1 MEEFTHDFLSFLPA
15 ALLALAAAGAPEVY
29 KLAARRFLGRA
40 KSHMASWLYILL
52 DSFLTPVAS
61 LFRVLLGAAAVKSL
75 PFELV
80 RDAAFLQYLN
90 LAADL
95 LVIFYIA
102 LGCWRAAPVTRL
114 LLRSAQNHLDLETNQ
129 TMGHFFENIFHAL
142 VGLFAGIAMLDR
154 LGVPVSGLLTGA
166 GVAGLAVSLAAQS
179 TLNNLIA
186 GITLVLERP
195 FGIGDYIVLGSL
207 EGTVEDISFRS
218 TKFRTLDN
226 VVVSIENSK
235 VASEYICNCDQRKS
249 RLWDFTV
256 GVTYDTPRETLEV
269 LCRDLT
275 AVLQNDPEVLAD
287 KVTVTVD
294 TFNAYSIDLRCR
306 MYVTTTRLADFL
318 QAKNRLNLQIMDV
331 VHKDGCDFAFPT
343 TTIEMAEKK

>member
-1 MEEFTHDFLSFLPA
+1 M
-15 ALLALAAAGAPEVY
+15 
-29 KLAARRFLGRA
+29 
-40 KSHMASWLYILL
+40 L
-52 DSFLTPVAS
+52 DSFLTPVAG

-80 RDAAFLQYLN
+80 RDAVFLQYLN

-102 LGCWRAAPVTRL
+102 LGCWHAAPVTRL

-179 TLNNLIA
+179 TLNSLIA

-218 TKFRTLDN
+218 TKFRTPDN